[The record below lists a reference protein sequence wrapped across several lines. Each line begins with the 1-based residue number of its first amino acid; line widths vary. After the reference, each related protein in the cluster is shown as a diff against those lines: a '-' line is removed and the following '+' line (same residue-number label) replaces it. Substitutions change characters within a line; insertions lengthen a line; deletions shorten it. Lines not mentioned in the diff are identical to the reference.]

1 MNKYFIIILLF
12 LIACKNKIES
22 PVIYISNNSEKP
34 IRKIN
39 CNLPN
44 HRISIDSINPGETRS
59 QSFYIS
65 GSKEFFG
72 PIKCSWNNNQNELM
86 VNDFTL
92 EKHHLPSID
101 QKSEYPY
108 IQFFLGQ
115 NHYDILTSDEIDFIN
130 KSRVFDESLKFNFK
144 QAIIG
149 KYSNQ
154 NNSLISVENTDLHQ

>member
-1 MNKYFIIILLF
+1 MNKYFILILLSI
-12 LIACKNKIES
+12 IACKNKIES

-34 IRKIN
+34 ITKII

-44 HRISIDSINPGETRS
+44 HRISISNINPGETRS
-59 QSFYIS
+59 QSYYLS

-72 PIKCSWNNNQNELM
+72 SIKCSWNNHLNELM

-101 QKSEYPY
+101 NKTEYPY

-115 NHYDILTSDEIDFIN
+115 NRYDILTSDEIDFLN
-130 KSRVFDESLKFNFK
+130 KSRFFDESLKLNFK
-144 QAIIG
+144 QAIVN

-154 NNSLISVENTDLHQ
+154 NNSLISVENTNLYQ